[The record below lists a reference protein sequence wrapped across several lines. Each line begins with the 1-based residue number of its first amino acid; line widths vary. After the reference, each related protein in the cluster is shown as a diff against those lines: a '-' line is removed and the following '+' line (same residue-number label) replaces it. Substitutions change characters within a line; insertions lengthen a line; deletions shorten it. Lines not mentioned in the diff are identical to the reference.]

1 MSAGVHC
8 SSELFKIMGFIWL
21 LNQKGW
27 DTFSSF
33 CANSKSAALLAG
45 LSAILPTCV
54 SSVFPSLGNVLT
66 EIIREDVT
74 VVTHG
79 AWQGLFVLYVSH
91 GFILLLCEPSVFHF
105 LPLFSIPISLLFFL
119 HYLFLCLA
127 LFLPVVQ

>member
-1 MSAGVHC
+1 
-8 SSELFKIMGFIWL
+8 MGFIWL

-33 CANSKSAALLAG
+33 CANSDQQRNSQDSLQSFLPALAQYFPCLAD
-45 LSAILPTCV
+45 
-54 SSVFPSLGNVLT
+54 VLT

-79 AWQGLFVLYVSH
+79 AWQGLFVLYVRH
-91 GFILLLCEPSVFHF
+91 RFILLLRVPSVFHF
-105 LPLFSIPISLLFFL
+105 LPLFCIPISLLFFL

-127 LFLPVVQ
+127 LLLPVVQ

>member
-1 MSAGVHC
+1 MLTASQQRY
-8 SSELFKIMGFIWL
+8 SQDSLR
-21 LNQKGW
+21 
-27 DTFSSF
+27 SF
-33 CANSKSAALLAG
+33 LPALAQYFPRLAD
-45 LSAILPTCV
+45 
-54 SSVFPSLGNVLT
+54 VLT

-91 GFILLLCEPSVFHF
+91 TFILLLCEPSVFHF
-105 LPLFSIPISLLFFL
+105 LPLFSMPISLLFFL